1 MQCHCQFETKNVL
14 RQEQF
19 HQLDPDWPLVE
30 VEGEQGAQTSLDVI
44 PATLK
49 QAREILRLA
58 RVVKAE
64 AEQIK
69 QEAQRELDLART
81 ERRDAELLKRN
92 ASEILKMAKEKLH
105 SASK

>member
-1 MQCHCQFETKNVL
+1 MDMDENYDY
-14 RQEQF
+14 RQV
-19 HQLDPDWPLVE
+19 DT
-30 VEGEQGAQTSLDVI
+30 EGGQGAQTSLDVI
-44 PATLK
+44 PSTLK

-69 QEAQRELDLART
+69 KEAQRELDLARA

-92 ASEILKMAKEKLH
+92 ASGILKMAKEKLQ